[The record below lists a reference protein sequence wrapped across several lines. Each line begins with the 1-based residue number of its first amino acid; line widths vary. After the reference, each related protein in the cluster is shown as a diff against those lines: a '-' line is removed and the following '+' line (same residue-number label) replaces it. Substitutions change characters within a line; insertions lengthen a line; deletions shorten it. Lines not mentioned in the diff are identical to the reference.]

1 MPVVRL
7 QQSHHE
13 AATGGERRGAERCDG
28 PSAGRRAGSDQSAG
42 SLHAGH
48 TDLVWV
54 RRRWWCTRNAAQ
66 LAVRELHHHRAGFV

>member
-28 PSAGRRAGSDQSAG
+28 PSAGRRTGTDQSAR
-42 SLHAGH
+42 SAGR
-48 TDLVWV
+48 TDLAGV
-54 RRRWWCTRNAAQ
+54 RRRRW
-66 LAVRELHHHRAGFV
+66 